1 MSCHGV
7 YTFSKLGMVWQGW
20 EGLKRSV
27 SSHVALAGCVGP
39 VAEVT
44 TSGAPCEAIR
54 LGWSACHTIPP
65 VSRSSLRCNS
75 KLPGINYMNLQGVQ
89 TLVPWRGIP
98 FTLQKT
104 NIHNYR
110 LDDTEQ
116 KNHLQILIVFRGNH
130 WFPYLG
136 FSACANR
143 PVDLALMV
151 TPGSVVNTHLI
162 IFMRSPSKSVQKQ
175 RNLGC
180 DQQGCIRHE
189 LPRMMSLFH
198 YSQIQ
203 SV

>member
-1 MSCHGV
+1 
-7 YTFSKLGMVWQGW
+7 
-20 EGLKRSV
+20 
-27 SSHVALAGCVGP
+27 
-39 VAEVT
+39 
-44 TSGAPCEAIR
+44 
-54 LGWSACHTIPP
+54 
-65 VSRSSLRCNS
+65 
-75 KLPGINYMNLQGVQ
+75 MNLQGVQ

-136 FSACANR
+136 FGACANR

-162 IFMRSPSKSVQKQ
+162 IFMRSPLLAEAPHYMSWHRRRFHTTCQTVQEIAQAAGDTVVGHKDPEAWTRGKSLRPYEPPL
-175 RNLGC
+175 RNHAGC
-180 DQQGCIRHE
+180 KG
-189 LPRMMSLFH
+189 
-198 YSQIQ
+198 
-203 SV
+203 